1 MPLMPTLHGFCPLV
15 ILQLNSDPLQV
26 KRIYSFLLSGL
37 QMVAKNQKLSLP
49 PMDGLFSMEAKRYG
63 RQRFGNMSREAVH
76 GAVLRNGNF
85 AIFEDLRFA
94 YGTGS
99 CWRKRLPLSNGSFI
113 TESRVQEV
121 VEAFGTV
128 YKGILP
134 SGSGNSVAERKLEK
148 VVGEGEKEF
157 KAEVNVIGQTHH
169 KNPGRLLGFTAMRVN
184 TDFWCMSSCTM
195 ALYQAS
201 FSEAPE
207 DLCLNEECS
216 KQIIHCNIKASEH
229 NSWMILLQ
237 PKLQTLAGKA
247 SDKQPDLNTH
257 RHQRDYGVYSEN
269 SGSLYL
275 L

>member
-1 MPLMPTLHGFCPLV
+1 M
-15 ILQLNSDPLQV
+15 
-26 KRIYSFLLSGL
+26 
-37 QMVAKNQKLSLP
+37 
-49 PMDGLFSMEAKRYG
+49 
-63 RQRFGNMSREAVH
+63 
-76 GAVLRNGNF
+76 
-85 AIFEDLRFA
+85 
-94 YGTGS
+94 
-99 CWRKRLPLSNGSFI
+99 
-113 TESRVQEV
+113 

-216 KQIIHCNIKASEH
+216 KQIIHCDIKPSEH
-229 NSWMILLQ
+229 NS
-237 PKLQTLAGKA
+237 
-247 SDKQPDLNTH
+247 
-257 RHQRDYGVYSEN
+257 
-269 SGSLYL
+269 
-275 L
+275 

>member
-1 MPLMPTLHGFCPLV
+1 M
-15 ILQLNSDPLQV
+15 
-26 KRIYSFLLSGL
+26 
-37 QMVAKNQKLSLP
+37 
-49 PMDGLFSMEAKRYG
+49 
-63 RQRFGNMSREAVH
+63 
-76 GAVLRNGNF
+76 
-85 AIFEDLRFA
+85 
-94 YGTGS
+94 
-99 CWRKRLPLSNGSFI
+99 
-113 TESRVQEV
+113 

-134 SGSGNSVAERKLEK
+134 SGSGNSVAERKLEV

-195 ALYQAS
+195 ALHQAS
-201 FSEAPE
+201 FLEAPE

-216 KQIIHCNIKASEH
+216 KQIIHCNIKPSEH
-229 NSWMILLQ
+229 NSWVILLQ
-237 PKLQTLAGKA
+237 PKLQTLTGKA
-247 SDKQPDLNTH
+247 SYKQSDLNTH